1 MGMLVKKEQGMDEQ
15 PAAISIHF
23 AQLEDPRTAHLVDH
37 KLIDIIMIAICAVIS
52 GAETWTDIALFG
64 QEREAWLR

>member
-1 MGMLVKKEQGMDEQ
+1 MGMLVKMEQGMDEQ